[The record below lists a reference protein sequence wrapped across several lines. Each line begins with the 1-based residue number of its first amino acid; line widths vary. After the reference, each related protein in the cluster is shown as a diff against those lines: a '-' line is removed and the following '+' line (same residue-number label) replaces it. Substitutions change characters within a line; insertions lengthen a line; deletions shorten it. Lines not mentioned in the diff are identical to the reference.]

1 MVRGPVQ
8 VRQATPEDVADLV
21 EVWGSG
27 RLGYDGAADPHEAAA
42 SLARVCADPD
52 QQVLV
57 AYVEGH
63 VAGAVHLS
71 RAPVGPL
78 HSDAAVFVGHLQVLE
93 RWRRHGVGRAFVE
106 VAVSWAEEKGT
117 DHVITAATPSSR
129 DANRFLARLG
139 FAQLVMLRA
148 ATVSTLRARLP
159 VETPAAARLGARSH
173 RSVGQVL
180 VQRRSMRRAQTRP
193 S

>member
-1 MVRGPVQ
+1 MQ
-8 VRQATPEDVADLV
+8 VRPATSEDVPDLV

-27 RLGYDGAADPHEAAA
+27 RLGYDGPADLEEAAA
-42 SLARVCADPD
+42 SVARISADPD

-57 AYVEGH
+57 AYVEDH

-71 RAPVGPL
+71 RAPIGPL

-106 VAVSWAEEKGT
+106 AAVSWAEEKGT
-117 DHVITAATPSSR
+117 DHVITAAPPNSR

-139 FAQLVMLRA
+139 FAQLAVLRG
-148 ATVSTLRARLP
+148 ATLTTLRGKLP
-159 VETPAAARLGARSH
+159 VETPAAARLGARTH